1 MRIKIEFAYDGRDF
15 FGFQTLPEKRTV
27 QNEVEKVLSKILNE
41 DIKIIASGRTDA
53 GVSAN
58 LQVAHF
64 DTTSTIVPT
73 NIAFAANKIL
83 PNDIRIFSSKKV
95 SENFHAR
102 FSAKE
107 KTYKYLFYFG
117 EVNNPVLDIIACYVG
132 KSIDLDK
139 MKNASKY
146 FVGKHDFT
154 SFSTL
159 DKEVKNHVREI
170 KSIEIKKIGD
180 IFELKITGNSF
191 LWNMVRIIAGTLFEV
206 GTGTKQASEIND
218 IFAKK
223 NRKYAGKLMPAEFLV
238 LDNVKYW
245 HKF

>member
-107 KTYKYLFYFG
+107 KTYKYSR
-117 EVNNPVLDIIACYVG
+117 NNL
-132 KSIDLDK
+132 
-139 MKNASKY
+139 
-146 FVGKHDFT
+146 H
-154 SFSTL
+154 
-159 DKEVKNHVREI
+159 H
-170 KSIEIKKIGD
+170 
-180 IFELKITGNSF
+180 
-191 LWNMVRIIAGTLFEV
+191 W
-206 GTGTKQASEIND
+206 
-218 IFAKK
+218 
-223 NRKYAGKLMPAEFLV
+223 
-238 LDNVKYW
+238 
-245 HKF
+245 